1 MLIFTEKRVT
11 LLIFYV
17 RPRKVKEPYVRKSH
31 PGIDYSNKNG
41 LIGLHLN
48 KRIMSL
54 ANLTAITSMIV
65 LVEKIANN
73 HIMTV

>member
-1 MLIFTEKRVT
+1 MLIFTEKRET
-11 LLIFYV
+11 HLIFYV
-17 RPRKVKEPYVRKSH
+17 RPRKVKEPYVHKSH
-31 PGIDYSNKNG
+31 PGIDYSNKKG
-41 LIGLHLN
+41 LIALHLN

-54 ANLTAITSMIV
+54 ANLIAITSMIV